1 MLTNERSVEL
11 AQNHVCAFSNTM
23 DEEHRCL
30 ARSTKVVSTGL
41 KVASLD
47 RHLRL
52 QAAAKAFVQQPVV
65 DRRAS
70 PRGNHTKGAPFRS
83 RDRSLTRFRA
93 ILRHV
98 EDKPSVQL
106 S

>member
-52 QAAAKAFVQQPVV
+52 QAAAKAFVHQPVV
-65 DRRAS
+65 DRRPS
-70 PRGNHTKGAPFRS
+70 PRGNHTKGAS
-83 RDRSLTRFRA
+83 ALTKNGPALFTKPDPATR
-93 ILRHV
+93 LRRG
-98 EDKPSVQL
+98 
-106 S
+106 